1 MYECLAGQRGLLQPH
16 VYRLRYCSFLQLMK
30 LMSRWA
36 NVVKL
41 GGIKVEALEI
51 SCLKFF
57 GEMERWGMQKLR
69 KSSQSRARPL
79 SF

>member
-1 MYECLAGQRGLLQPH
+1 
-16 VYRLRYCSFLQLMK
+16 MK
-30 LMSRWA
+30 LMGRWA

-69 KSSQSRARPL
+69 KCSQSRARPL